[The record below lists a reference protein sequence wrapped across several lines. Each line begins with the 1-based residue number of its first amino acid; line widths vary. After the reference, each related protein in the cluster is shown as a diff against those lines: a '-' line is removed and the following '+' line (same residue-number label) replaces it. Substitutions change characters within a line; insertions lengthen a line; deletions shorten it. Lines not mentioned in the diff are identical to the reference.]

1 MTSAQTDAG
10 RFGLG
15 NVGAARAPWTVSLVV
30 AWRSSPVASS
40 QLSWSYGWDRQDH
53 WGLSRALIY
62 QSSAATLADL
72 EPVSVRV
79 LELARMSVGYGCR
92 LATRSGQPQK
102 LAVGSASSSARSGAG
117 VAAAGTSSI
126 RCQRVLRSA
135 QYSRQRPPPGGG
147 GA

>member
-1 MTSAQTDAG
+1 MVISGPDGASVPRATTARDRGSHAGGFPAERVINRRIMQTD
-10 RFGLG
+10 
-15 NVGAARAPWTVSLVV
+15 PTVC
-30 AWRSSPVASS
+30 R
-40 QLSWSYGWDRQDH
+40 R
-53 WGLSRALIY
+53 LIGSFRWFCY
-62 QSSAATLADL
+62 L

-92 LATRSGQPQK
+92 LATRTGQPQK
-102 LAVGSASSSARSGAG
+102 LPVGSASSSARSGAG